1 MSPLHSETGT
11 VRGFLRNYRNEIS
24 LLIAILGVVGFTTWV
39 SPSYQQKP
47 WENAKEILRQTSLL
61 GIFALGAGAVIISG
75 GIDLSSGSVIA
86 FSATIC
92 TSIILLLAPLENN
105 SPVTDQ
111 LELWILLA
119 AFAGTMVSA
128 FLIGSFHAWLIT
140 SVGLPPFVATLA
152 SLVGLRSLAR
162 LLIEDVTR
170 IAYDKETGS
179 SQIYVSDEFYHKLGT
194 EWWIPLCV
202 FLFLALCLWIVM
214 SKTVVGRHLYAMGGN
229 EEAARLSGIQT
240 TRLKWLAYCIGSM
253 TAAVAGILHSSY
265 ISMAEP
271 VNDGLGYELSAIAAS
286 VVGGCSLAGG
296 IGSVSGIM
304 LGAVFLRVVID
315 SVAKVFKQKPDILE
329 GLVVG
334 MLVVLAVAFNEL
346 RGTGGLKKQ
355 FFPGALGVLN
365 VLVLTLLS
373 GLIVGVT
380 SADDKLRNG
389 LIAAVAALIL
399 LGIRILLERNQTSRR
414 IS

>member
-1 MSPLHSETGT
+1 MPPLYSETGT
-11 VRGFLRNYRNEIS
+11 LRSFLRDYRNEIS
-24 LLIAILGVVGFTTWV
+24 LLIAVLVVVAFTTWI
-39 SPSYQQKP
+39 SSSYREKP

-61 GIFALGAGAVIISG
+61 GIFALGAGIVIVSG

-92 TSIILLLAPLENN
+92 TSIILLLAPQENN
-105 SPVTDQ
+105 SPVTDD
-111 LELWILLA
+111 LALWILVA
-119 AFAGTMVSA
+119 AFAGTLLSA

-140 SVGLPPFVATLA
+140 SIGLPPFVATLA

-170 IAYDKETGS
+170 LAYDKETGN
-179 SQIYVSDEFYHKLGT
+179 SQIYIRDDFYHTLGT
-194 EWWIPLCV
+194 EWWIPLAVFV
-202 FLFLALCLWIVM
+202 FLSLGLWLLM
-214 SKTVVGRHLYAMGGN
+214 SKTVTGRHIYAMGGN
-229 EEAARLSGIQT
+229 EEAARLSGIRT
-240 TRLKWLAYCIGSM
+240 NRLKWLAYCIGTM

-271 VNDGLGYELSAIAAS
+271 VNDGLGYELSAIAAG

-304 LGAVFLRVVID
+304 LGALFLRVVID

-334 MLVVLAVAFNEL
+334 ILVVLAVAFNEL

-355 FFPGALGVLN
+355 FFPGALGILN
-365 VLVLTLLS
+365 ILILTLLT
-373 GLIVGVT
+373 GVITAIT
-380 SADDKLRNG
+380 STDHKLRNG
-389 LIAAVAALIL
+389 LIAAAAVLVL
-399 LGIRILLERNQTSRR
+399 LGVRVVLERLQSARR
-414 IS
+414 SG